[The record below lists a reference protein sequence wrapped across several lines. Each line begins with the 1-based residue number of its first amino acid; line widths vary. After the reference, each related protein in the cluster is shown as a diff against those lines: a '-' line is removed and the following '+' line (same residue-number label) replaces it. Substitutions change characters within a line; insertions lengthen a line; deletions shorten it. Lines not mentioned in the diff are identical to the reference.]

1 MKKKY
6 KLKKS
11 AKIAFIILL
20 VVIILII
27 FIIKKSSSKSY
38 SLEYKIDDYDISENY
53 NSKDKVYY
61 YDITYNDLTYSFI
74 YEAKLNKETK
84 LIKDIDIYEDKDED
98 ELCLVIDSDYIDAN
112 PLCSKDDEVIDY
124 NLVSDSIKEDMG
136 ITNKEEKV
144 IKTHDNYE
152 IYNEADDL
160 LLWSFKGFNHIS
172 NNDVKFIKL
181 FNNDVYSIPI
191 TAVVGNYLMIADYEE
206 KYNFSR
212 VYVINLKNDKYDTWK
227 LDYDISFDSYVLGV
241 NDKSV
246 YIMDQKNKIEYELV
260 PEKKKMRVV
269 ASNNKKGIIYV
280 DGKEEKISLDVLSS
294 SRKNFTSYTNYHYS
308 LKNNKLYL
316 TYMDH
321 DNKMRVSDHNVT
333 SIISTHND
341 VVYYL
346 VDDTLYS
353 YSPSDGET
361 KIIKYAEW
369 AFNYENMIYVK
380 Y

>member
-1 MKKKY
+1 
-6 KLKKS
+6 
-11 AKIAFIILL
+11 
-20 VVIILII
+20 
-27 FIIKKSSSKSY
+27 
-38 SLEYKIDDYDISENY
+38 
-53 NSKDKVYY
+53 
-61 YDITYNDLTYSFI
+61 
-74 YEAKLNKETK
+74 
-84 LIKDIDIYEDKDED
+84 
-98 ELCLVIDSDYIDAN
+98 
-112 PLCSKDDEVIDY
+112 
-124 NLVSDSIKEDMG
+124 
-136 ITNKEEKV
+136 
-144 IKTHDNYE
+144 
-152 IYNEADDL
+152 
-160 LLWSFKGFNHIS
+160 
-172 NNDVKFIKL
+172 
-181 FNNDVYSIPI
+181 
-191 TAVVGNYLMIADYEE
+191 MIADYEE

-260 PEKKKMRVV
+260 PEKKKMRIV

-341 VVYYL
+341 IVYYL

-361 KIIKYAEW
+361 Y
-369 AFNYENMIYVK
+369 
-380 Y
+380 